1 MVPLS
6 EPKSFRDLTALCN
19 MHAEM
24 DLLLWLWSRF
34 EGAEHDNK
42 SEKEF
47 VMQLKDETIFLINC
61 GLATAD
67 QLDLD
72 HCYIEKDKRIRS
84 SWNKDSSGENGIHEH
99 NLDNLMEG

>member
-1 MVPLS
+1 MVLPS
-6 EPKSFRDLTALCN
+6 KPKSFRDLTALCN

-34 EGAEHDNK
+34 EGGRHHHNK
-42 SEKEF
+42 SEQEF
-47 VMQLKDETIFLINC
+47 IVQLKDQTIFLINC
-61 GLATAD
+61 GLAAAD

-84 SWNKDSSGENGIHEH
+84 SWNKESLREIGRAHV
-99 NLDNLMEG
+99 